1 MREPIGKLASEW
13 TIVHGLSIHA
23 HVSINPVP
31 AEAPAIIMVHGLVV
45 SSRYMIPTALQ
56 LAPYYHIYALD
67 LPGFGKS
74 DKPSHVLNIAEL
86 ADFLADW
93 MQAIGLK
100 QATLLGNSLGCQVIA
115 NLALRHPEHISQI
128 MLLGPTTDPR
138 ARTAYQLMVRW
149 LLNATREPLSLFP
162 IVIRDYLDAG
172 FRRFVWTFR
181 YMLQDRIEKHLPHV
195 SHPGLVVRGS
205 DDPVAP
211 QRWAEEA
218 TRLLPDGQLVVIA
231 RATHDI
237 TYGSPVQLT
246 RVVRAFL
253 NVDRA
258 EDHDPASSTAI
269 PVLAPVQG
277 QIQLTVNQDMAS
289 CCDVAEKDANL
300 TILDLPGDST
310 LLQPHASRLG
320 TSLGKTADHSMT
332 EMVDSWP
339 SCSWA

>member
-23 HVSINPVP
+23 RVSVNPVP

-74 DKPSHVLNIAEL
+74 DKPSHVLNITEL

-115 NLALRHPEHISQI
+115 NFALRHPEHISQI
-128 MLLGPTTDPR
+128 ILLGPTTDPR

-162 IVIRDYLDAG
+162 IVIRDYPG
-172 FRRFVWTFR
+172 RRLSPLCVDISVYASR
-181 YMLQDRIEKHLPHV
+181 PDRK
-195 SHPGLVVRGS
+195 
-205 DDPVAP
+205 
-211 QRWAEEA
+211 
-218 TRLLPDGQLVVIA
+218 
-231 RATHDI
+231 
-237 TYGSPVQLT
+237 
-246 RVVRAFL
+246 
-253 NVDRA
+253 
-258 EDHDPASSTAI
+258 ASSSCIQTQGWWYAARMIPLCHNVGLRRQHNYCQTA
-269 PVLAPVQG
+269 
-277 QIQLTVNQDMAS
+277 NWS
-289 CCDVAEKDANL
+289 
-300 TILDLPGDST
+300 
-310 LLQPHASRLG
+310 
-320 TSLGKTADHSMT
+320 
-332 EMVDSWP
+332 
-339 SCSWA
+339 

>member
-13 TIVHGLSIHA
+13 TTVHGLPIHA
-23 HVSINPVP
+23 RVSVNPVP
-31 AEAPAIIMVHGLVV
+31 VEAPAIIMVHGLLV
-45 SSRYMIPTALQ
+45 SSRYMIPTALR

-74 DKPSHVLNIAEL
+74 GKPSHVLNITEL

-115 NLALRHPEHISQI
+115 NLALRHPEHSSQI
-128 MLLGPTTDPR
+128 ILLGPTTDPL
-138 ARTAYQLMVRW
+138 ARTAYQLIVRW

-162 IVIRDYLDAG
+162 IVIRDFLDAG
-172 FRRFVWTFR
+172 FHRFVCTFR
-181 YMLQDRIEKHLPHV
+181 YMLQDRIEKHLPYV
-195 SHPGLVVRGS
+195 PNPGLVVRGS
-205 DDPVAP
+205 DDLIAP

-218 TRLLPDGQLVVIA
+218 AQLLPRGQLVVIA

-237 TYGSPVQLT
+237 TYGSPVQMT

-258 EDHDPASSTAI
+258 EDRDPTSSTAI

-277 QIQLTVNQDMAS
+277 QIQLTVNQGMARA
-289 CCDVAEKDANL
+289 V
-300 TILDLPGDST
+300 T
-310 LLQPHASRLG
+310 
-320 TSLGKTADHSMT
+320 
-332 EMVDSWP
+332 
-339 SCSWA
+339 